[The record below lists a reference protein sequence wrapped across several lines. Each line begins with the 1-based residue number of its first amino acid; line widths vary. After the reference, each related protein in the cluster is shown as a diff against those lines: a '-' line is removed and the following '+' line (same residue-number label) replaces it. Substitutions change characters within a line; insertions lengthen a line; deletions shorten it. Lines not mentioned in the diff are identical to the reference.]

1 MRFGIVGIGPI
12 GGLLAAHLIR
22 AGHKVTLIDIA
33 YERLEAMRERGIQV
47 LDPREQMSG
56 DFSVTPHFICPGL
69 GQLADLGEEAGGE
82 VDVLVIAVKTYILE
96 RLLPELKEVHRP
108 GLKVIS
114 YQNGLDCE
122 ELLAEAVGAEDVLR
136 VVVNYAGGLKGDNGL
151 EVTFFTGSN
160 RIGTLD
166 PTNVPLARELAELFT
181 AAGMNTEYTDNI
193 KLHEWQKVV
202 LNAALAPVTALT
214 GLTMKE
220 TMDHPQLRE
229 IVATLLREGIEEAAQ
244 VGLDFPADFFDHGM
258 AYLEKGG
265 YHKPS
270 MLIDV
275 ELGLPT
281 EIDALNGK
289 IAEYGRS
296 RDAAR
301 CNRTI
306 TALIKGLEA
315 RNRNLRNQNQN
326 QNQDREP

>member
-22 AGHKVTLIDIA
+22 GGHKVTLIDIA
-33 YERLEAMRERGIQV
+33 YGRLEAMKEQGMEV
-47 LDPREQMSG
+47 FDPREQMSG
-56 DFSVTPHFICPGL
+56 DFTVAPRHICPGL
-69 GQLADLGEEAGGE
+69 GQLADLKEAEGGD
-82 VDVLVIAVKTYILE
+82 VDVLIIAVKTYILE
-96 RLLPELKEVHRP
+96 RLLPELKRVHRP
-108 GLKVIS
+108 GMKVIS

-122 ELLAEAVGAEDVLR
+122 ELLAEAIGAEDVLR
-136 VVVNYAGGLKGDNGL
+136 VVVNYAGGLSGDNGL

-160 RIGTLD
+160 HIGTLD
-166 PTNVPLARELAELFT
+166 PGNIPLAKELARLFT
-181 AAGMNTEYTDNI
+181 DAGMRTDYTDNI
-193 KLHEWQKVV
+193 KLYEWQKTA

-220 TMDHPQLRE
+220 TMYHPQLRE
-229 IVATLLREGIEEAAQ
+229 IVATLLQEGIDEAAQ
-244 VGLDFPADFFDHGM
+244 LGLEFPEGFFDHGM

-296 RDAAR
+296 REAAH

-306 TALIKGLEA
+306 TALVKGLSRA
-315 RNRNLRNQNQN
+315 ATG
-326 QNQDREP
+326 